1 MAQRQQVS
9 LGDVR
14 NLFDRYHSSA
24 KTPLPLA
31 QIAAALE
38 TLGDKARSEKAWA
51 LAFARDELAR
61 GYGGDYASPVRD
73 QAWITALA
81 LDSRLVKEPLQLVFT
96 LRDSARLR
104 RWIST
109 QERFALYTLGQKLNQ
124 RETHW
129 QASLQVNDAPIA
141 IDQSTPWRG
150 YWKREAVPS
159 ALTLTNSDNKPLFTN
174 LTLQGYPVEP
184 NYDIAEG
191 IQVRRF
197 FYNDRGEVISL
208 NNVKTGDLI
217 LVRVDMQSID
227 EYRLPDAMLVELLP
241 AGLELE
247 NQNLSS
253 AVAMQDMRV
262 QNKTVAQWMANTPI
276 VHQEFRDDRYVA
288 ALSLSR
294 KTASVFYLAR
304 AVTPGEYLVPPSLVE
319 DMYRPEIRAVGGKET
334 TLVISPK

>member
-1 MAQRQQVS
+1 M
-9 LGDVR
+9 
-14 NLFDRYHSSA
+14 
-24 KTPLPLA
+24 
-31 QIAAALE
+31 
-38 TLGDKARSEKAWA
+38 
-51 LAFARDELAR
+51 
-61 GYGGDYASPVRD
+61 
-73 QAWITALA
+73 
-81 LDSRLVKEPLQLVFT
+81 
-96 LRDSARLR
+96 
-104 RWIST
+104 
-109 QERFALYTLGQKLNQ
+109 
-124 RETHW
+124 
-129 QASLQVNDAPIA
+129 
-141 IDQSTPWRG
+141 
-150 YWKREAVPS
+150 
-159 ALTLTNSDNKPLFTN
+159 
-174 LTLQGYPVEP
+174 
-184 NYDIAEG
+184 
-191 IQVRRF
+191 RRF

-217 LVRVDMQSID
+217 LVRVDMQSTD

-262 QNKTVAQWMANTPI
+262 QNKTVAQWMTNTPI